1 MKSKRLKK
9 KVPVEIEFFGDGTV
23 QKIGKFGFSGGVPVP
38 RFGRSLRFIVHE
50 AHPDE
55 DGVWGPVPGAPT
67 VDGAFQVNVFG
78 TSRGYRALAQYFL
91 ALAEIDSS
99 RDPGFHQHVELSSS
113 DGRTRFEIILR
124 KSR

>member
-1 MKSKRLKK
+1 MNSKRSKR

-23 QKIGKFGFSGGVPVP
+23 QKIGKGGFSGGVPTP
-38 RFGRSLRFIVHE
+38 RTGRSLRFVVHD
-50 AHPDE
+50 AHPDDE
-55 DGVWGPVPGAPT
+55 GIWGPPPGSPT

-99 RDPGFHQHVELSSS
+99 RDTGFHEHVWLSSS